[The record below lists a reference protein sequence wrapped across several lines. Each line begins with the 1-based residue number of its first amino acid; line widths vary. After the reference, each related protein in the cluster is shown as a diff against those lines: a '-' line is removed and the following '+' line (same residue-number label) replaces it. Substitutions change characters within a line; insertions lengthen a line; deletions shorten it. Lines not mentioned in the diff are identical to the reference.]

1 MKTVPEELPVRIPVC
16 FAASLP
22 GNIELL
28 GRQVKLFCMD
38 SLQGKVA
45 LVTGA
50 AKRIGRTL
58 ALALAAEG
66 ADIAI
71 TYKDSEAAAK
81 ETVKE
86 LEALGNKAIAVRC
99 DVRDPQGV
107 ENAVAEIVERMNR
120 LDVLVNNAG
129 MFETVVLEEITVG
142 QWDAMFETNTRGPF
156 LMAKAAHAHLKV
168 AHGRIINIG
177 SLGGLHPWPTHGH
190 YSTSKAALHMLTQIM
205 SKAFA
210 PEISVNCVAP
220 GMIVNG
226 EVSADYEHF
235 AHKTPMKRNGCP
247 EDVAAAVKFFAT
259 GPHFITGQIL
269 SVDGGLGL

>member
-1 MKTVPEELPVRIPVC
+1 
-16 FAASLP
+16 
-22 GNIELL
+22 
-28 GRQVKLFCMD
+28 MD

-58 ALALAAEG
+58 ALALAGEG

-81 ETVKE
+81 KTVEE
-86 LEALGNKAIAVRC
+86 LEALGTKAIAVRC
-99 DVRDPQGV
+99 DVRDPQCV
-107 ENAVAEIVERMNR
+107 ENAVAEVVERMNR

-156 LMAKAAHAHLKV
+156 LMAKAAHAHLKA